1 MFSGN
6 GAGTSGDPY
15 QITSWA
21 QLDEIRDDLT
31 AHYILM
37 NDLDE
42 NSAGY
47 NTYASA
53 TANNGKG
60 WIPIGLDTDQ
70 QTILGVFT
78 GSLDGDFHTIS
89 NLRMDNTARGDVERG
104 LGFIFQI
111 FSTVKNI
118 ALLDVKVDTA
128 GRRCGTLGRN
138 IQDNAEISNCY
149 VQGSITSSRSINV
162 DCGALCWIFFEN
174 ASIENIWTDVTITS
188 TNNAGRIGGLVADMR
203 RSTSS
208 INNCYAI
215 GEIITT
221 SNFEV
226 NGLVGRLHDGAS
238 ASQTT
243 NSFWDEDTVGVT
255 SGTAGTG
262 KTNAEMKD
270 RDTFT
275 DTATAGLTTAWDM
288 AAVDTYDDTKVW
300 GIGQLGG
307 VTINDGYPY
316 LMGFQEESEPSGTF
330 GLKLGST
337 TINKVMLGSTEIK
350 KIYLGTTVIYE
361 NL

>member
-53 TANNGKG
+53 TANSGKG
-60 WIPIGLDTDQ
+60 WIPIGLDTN
-70 QTILGVFT
+70 QTTLLGNFT
-78 GSLDGDFHTIS
+78 GGFDGNFFTIE
-89 NLRMDNTARGDVERG
+89 NIRMDNTALGDDNTG
-104 LGFIFQI
+104 LGFLYSIGT
-111 FSTVKNI
+111 STVKNI
-118 ALLDVKVDTA
+118 SLIDIQVNTA
-128 GRRCGTLGRN
+128 GRRCGTLARN
-138 IQDNAEISNCY
+138 IRFNAEISNCY
-149 VQGSITSSRSINV
+149 VQGSIASSRSNDIE
-162 DCGALCWIFFEN
+162 CGAISWIFFEN
-174 ASIENIWTDVTITS
+174 ASMENVWTDVTITS
-188 TNNAGRIGGLVADMR
+188 TNNRGGMSGLVADMR
-203 RSTSS
+203 SSTSS

-215 GEIITT
+215 GELITT
-221 SNFEV
+221 STTNV
-226 NGLVGRLHDGAS
+226 NGLVAVLDTVLDSSAS
-238 ASQTT
+238 ASQVT

-255 SGTAGTG
+255 SGTAGTR
-262 KTNAEMKD
+262 KTTAEMKS

-316 LMGFQEESEPSGTF
+316 LMGFEDEPGPAPAVADTGF
-330 GLKLGST
+330 FAF
-337 TINKVMLGSTEIK
+337 M
-350 KIYLGTTVIYE
+350 
-361 NL
+361 